1 MKKWNERKIEAVPW
15 MREINKFEL
24 NARLK
29 NIICNIRATNNIEW
43 QDNRIAELNSIIEE
57 IGNEIFDNIKF

>member
-29 NIICNIRATNNIEW
+29 NIICNINIEW

-57 IGNEIFDNIKF
+57 IGNEIFDNMKF